1 MFEKNDKSLK
11 EFWEIS
17 NNALFGK
24 PYPSKEY
31 LKELSTVNY
40 TTSNLA

>member
-1 MFEKNDKSLK
+1 MFKKNDKSLK
-11 EFWEIS
+11 EFLEIS

-31 LKELSTVNY
+31 LKELSPVNY
-40 TTSNLA
+40 IISNLA